1 MRTCKLSM
9 QLSCLRV
16 KHLLGSVVWLVIML
30 WTPYLGG
37 ISVHT
42 WKMSYKILIMNLSC
56 AGKSKG

>member
-9 QLSCLRV
+9 QLPCLKV
-16 KHLLGSVVWLVIML
+16 KHLVGGVVWLVIML

-42 WKMSYKILIMNLSC
+42 WKMSSKILIANLSC
-56 AGKSKG
+56 TSESKG